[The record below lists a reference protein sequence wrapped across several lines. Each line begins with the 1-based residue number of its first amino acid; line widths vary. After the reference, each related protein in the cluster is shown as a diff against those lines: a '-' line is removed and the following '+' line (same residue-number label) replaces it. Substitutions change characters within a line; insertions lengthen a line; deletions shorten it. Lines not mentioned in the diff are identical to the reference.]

1 MIEREPLWMR
11 ARAFIDR
18 CRGQA
23 HTLIVGHVSPA
34 FAFTSHELGVEAPSN
49 YGVKDQ
55 VIVTIYAVAR
65 WYFDK
70 VTTS

>member
-1 MIEREPLWMR
+1 MR
-11 ARAFIDR
+11 ARAFVDR
-18 CRGQA
+18 CWSQA

-34 FAFTSHELGVEAPSN
+34 FAFAFQQLRVEAPSD

-55 VIVTIYAVAR
+55 VIVTIYAVAC
-65 WYFDK
+65 WYLDK